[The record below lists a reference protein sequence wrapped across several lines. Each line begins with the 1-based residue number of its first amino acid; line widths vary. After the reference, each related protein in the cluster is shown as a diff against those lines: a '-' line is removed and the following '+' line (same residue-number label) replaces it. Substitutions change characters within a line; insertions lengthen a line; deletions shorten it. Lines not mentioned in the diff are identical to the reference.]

1 MKKSIIIIG
10 LFLVLG
16 LVAFVFA
23 FCCVNPN
30 AISMTI
36 KDPLPNPNYTPGF
49 TTADPVSGSSSN
61 VSFQWKL
68 DNPYLLRNAAGDV
81 YLDLRVTGKA
91 LETQE
96 RKRMNLVLVIDRS
109 GSMGSENKLEKVKE
123 AAASIIENM
132 NSRDLLGLVI
142 YDDSVQTIYP
152 SSPVENKERLR
163 QLVYGLTP
171 GGSTNLYGGMQQG
184 FDEAR
189 RNFKKNYVNRIILL
203 SDGLANVGII
213 EPTAIMDGAKRIRAS
228 AISVS
233 TMGVGIDYNEGLMAN
248 IADNSG
254 GNYYYISQE
263 VNMAEIFRKE
273 WNLMQSMVATNAKT
287 TIDLG
292 KGVQVVDVAG
302 FQWEQEGR
310 KLTIQVPDIYSGETK
325 RILVHL
331 TAPSNSLQIVDLGA
345 GSFVCTDITKNKPEA
360 FMTSFHPQIKVVE
373 DQALV
378 TKNYDGDVQSKV
390 ASVKASMKMKQAYQ
404 QLELGNTQ
412 EAEVIATSANDELK
426 ALGYASNAPQAARY
440 DNFLKMFKTGAMK
453 DESQKRDQLK
463 KQKEVDRLAEQADS
477 Q

>member
-1 MKKSIIIIG
+1 
-10 LFLVLG
+10 
-16 LVAFVFA
+16 
-23 FCCVNPN
+23 
-30 AISMTI
+30 
-36 KDPLPNPNYTPGF
+36 
-49 TTADPVSGSSSN
+49 
-61 VSFQWKL
+61 
-68 DNPYLLRNAAGDV
+68 
-81 YLDLRVTGKA
+81 
-91 LETQE
+91 
-96 RKRMNLVLVIDRS
+96 
-109 GSMGSENKLEKVKE
+109 
-123 AAASIIENM
+123 
-132 NSRDLLGLVI
+132 VI

-292 KGVQVVDVAG
+292 KGIQVVDVAG
-302 FQWEQEGR
+302 FQWEQQGR